1 MTIRILALAVAVA
14 TLGCRDS
21 AAPVSIPARFTA
33 VNGAV
38 HAALLP
44 QATFVST
51 GSGFGADQ
59 GAGAVLVST
68 GQGLA
73 PAEVL
78 SWSDGAIRARLPQ
91 GAASG
96 PVSLLVRGD
105 TLGPLDL
112 FIREADTFDPT
123 TRSWTAGAALP
134 RELWGAAATALRYP
148 SGGTVASIV
157 VLNGGVDAE
166 GVVQDSTFL
175 GAIDASG
182 ALTSWTPAPDSVVP
196 AARYLHALAGV
207 DRTNA
212 ALEVESVAYMV
223 GGIDTTGQILSDV
236 FGIGITAAGEYGF
249 WTRLTPLPVA
259 RAGAGAIAAFGN
271 LMVIGGFGADSLALT
286 NVHAAI
292 VNPNGTIN
300 GWFDGP
306 DLPEG
311 RAFAATVVDG
321 DRLYVVGGETGLV
334 SPNATDTAGVDV
346 RSSVFVMRLSE
357 RTGFFADTAWTELT
371 PLLQPRSRHAAF
383 VLGNALVVSGGIYA
397 GRPSQGESEFALI
410 GADGTIGLFAAT
422 GQVTVAE
429 LGGGALDGAAAPAAW
444 DQRGRGLAVL
454 IGGRDVAGIPRAAV
468 WWH

>member
-1 MTIRILALAVAVA
+1 MTIRTLALALAVA

-21 AAPVSIPARFTA
+21 AAPISVAPRLTA

-44 QATFVST
+44 EATFVCT

-59 GAGAVLVST
+59 GTGTVLVST
-68 GQGLA
+68 VQGLA

-78 SWSDGAIRARLPQ
+78 SWSDGEIRVRLPQ

-112 FIREADTFDPT
+112 FIRESDTFDPA
-123 TRSWTAGAALP
+123 TRAWTAGASLP
-134 RELWGAAATALRYP
+134 RGLWGAASAVLRYP
-148 SGGTVASIV
+148 SGGTMASIV
-157 VLNGGVDAE
+157 VLNGGVDADSI
-166 GVVQDSTFL
+166 GQNSTFL
-175 GAIDASG
+175 GIVDASG
-182 ALTSWTPAPDSVVP
+182 ALASWMPAPDSVIP
-196 AARYLHALAGV
+196 APRYLHALAGV

-212 ALEVESVAYMV
+212 ALELESVAYMV
-223 GGIDTTGQILSDV
+223 GGIDTTGRLLPDV
-236 FGIGITAAGEYGF
+236 FGIGITAAAQYGL
-249 WTRLTPLPVA
+249 WTRLTPLPIA
-259 RAGAGAIAAFGN
+259 RAGAVAIAAFGN

-286 NVHAAI
+286 NVHVAI

-311 RAFAATVVDG
+311 RAFAAAVIDG

-334 SPNATDTAGVDV
+334 SPNVADTVGANV
-346 RSSVFVMRLSE
+346 RSSVLMMRLSE

-383 VLGNALVVSGGIYA
+383 VLGRALVVTGGIYP
-397 GRPSQGESEFALI
+397 GRPSQDESEFATI
-410 GADGTIGLFAAT
+410 AADGTIGPFGTT
-422 GQVTVAE
+422 GQVTIAD
-429 LGGGALDGAAAPAAW
+429 LGGGVLDGAAAPAAW
-444 DQRGRGLAVL
+444 DQRGRAIAML
-454 IGGRDVAGIPRAAV
+454 IGGRDMTGTPRNGV